1 MRGSAP
7 HEDGVGEPGQDD
19 VVEKAAPAGE
29 EAGILD
35 ALDPRAGEPRWRPG
49 WGPAQGLATRG
60 STSAASSSSCSIPQS
75 SGFSTMCSQPPRFA
89 ALARILSASSSASP
103 SR

>member
-1 MRGSAP
+1 MRGGAP
-7 HEDGVGEPGQDD
+7 HEDRVGEPGKDD

-29 EAGILD
+29 EPGILD
-35 ALDPRAGEPRWRPG
+35 ALDPRAGEAWWRSG
-49 WGPAQGLATRG
+49 WGPAQGAATRG

-89 ALARILSASSSASP
+89 ALARIFSASSSASP

>member
-1 MRGSAP
+1 MRGRAP
-7 HEDGVGEPGQDD
+7 HEDGVGEPGKDD

-35 ALDPRAGEPRWRPG
+35 ALDPRAEQPWRPG
-49 WGPAQGLATRG
+49 WDPAQGLATRG
-60 STSAASSSSCSIPQS
+60 STSPASSSSCSIPQS

-89 ALARILSASSSASP
+89 ALARIFSASSSASP